1 LSRFNICST
10 SLRFWKINKSKMD
23 NETRQFLDECLR
35 KAGERIRN
43 RTPEQ
48 TAQLERDLLT
58 IGLNTQAALE
68 TLENGQ
74 RKAYQN
80 LRRNTYRGIA

>member
-1 LSRFNICST
+1 
-10 SLRFWKINKSKMD
+10 MD

-48 TAQLERDLLT
+48 TAQLEKRF
-58 IGLNTQAALE
+58 INYSLNTQAALE

-80 LRRNTYRGIA
+80 LRHNTYRGIA

>member
-1 LSRFNICST
+1 
-10 SLRFWKINKSKMD
+10 MD

-48 TAQLERDLLT
+48 TAQLEKRF
-58 IGLNTQAALE
+58 INYSLNTQAALE
-68 TLENGQ
+68 TLENEQ